1 MKEKFSKY
9 VGNIEYASGLEM
21 KYVYMQLAETDQQTA
36 DVLYKQKLY
45 NQAVYFYI
53 QSMEKKIKSCICGSP
68 RNVGAKT
75 AQPRMNKGVEG
86 GWGA

>member
-45 NQAVYFYI
+45 NQAVYFTYN
-53 QSMEKKIKSCICGSP
+53 QWRRK
-68 RNVGAKT
+68 
-75 AQPRMNKGVEG
+75 
-86 GWGA
+86 